1 MLRLIEE
8 LSMNAWP
15 SLQTMVYDGWILRFA
30 NGYTRRA
37 NSVNP
42 LYSSARDVYR
52 KIEHCET
59 LYQSKNLNIVFKMTS
74 EVYPEILDQLL
85 SRIGY
90 KDDAYTS
97 VRVLELNNDLQKS
110 FTQPLIVT
118 NFPDEDWVTNFC
130 RLNNICERNSVTLKK
145 MLENI
150 IPKKC
155 FASIQL
161 DNKVIACGMG
171 VLEHDFIGVF
181 DIVVDVNYRNQ
192 GYGRQLILNLL
203 RWGKVNGAKN
213 AYLQVMLDNL
223 PALKLYSNL
232 GFQEIYKYWYRI
244 KIQDIK
250 LSSFLKERT
259 QFPISFP

>member
-1 MLRLIEE
+1 
-8 LSMNAWP
+8 
-15 SLQTMVYDGWILRFA
+15 
-30 NGYTRRA
+30 
-37 NSVNP
+37 
-42 LYSSARDVYR
+42 
-52 KIEHCET
+52 
-59 LYQSKNLNIVFKMTS
+59 
-74 EVYPEILDQLL
+74 
-85 SRIGY
+85 
-90 KDDAYTS
+90 
-97 VRVLELNNDLQKS
+97 
-110 FTQPLIVT
+110 
-118 NFPDEDWVTNFC
+118 
-130 RLNNICERNSVTLKK
+130 

-259 QFPISFP
+259 QFPISLP